1 VTEDGFTAFGRRFSN
16 RVSDWKEELLT
27 LEREGAV
34 YEQWILDEADGGPG
48 LYRIRLQPAEIYGYV
63 AAIVGW
69 DEYLAAGFDAVA
81 DRQLASRAAA
91 SARERPT
98 YDDRADGPCP
108 ADFFG
113 EHLEALVCGS
123 HSERAERLHPNISPG
138 DASVMLHEIASG
150 LPTAVKALTDRGATQ
165 SSFAIQ
171 QERDV
176 QDLLFVILRSL
187 FPDARR
193 EEWAPSH
200 AGSSKRIDL
209 VIPSGRTVVEVKF
222 VRDRSHGRRV
232 ADELKIDIESYHGGH
247 PACGTLFVL
256 VWDEN
261 RHLADPQQL
270 ERDLTGPRSK
280 GGARFDVAVRV
291 V

>member
-1 VTEDGFTAFGRRFSN
+1 M
-16 RVSDWKEELLT
+16 
-27 LEREGAV
+27 
-34 YEQWILDEADGGPG
+34 
-48 LYRIRLQPAEIYGYV
+48 
-63 AAIVGW
+63 
-69 DEYLAAGFDAVA
+69 
-81 DRQLASRAAA
+81 RAADL
-91 SARERPT
+91 RRQGH
-98 YDDRADGPCP
+98 GPCP

-193 EEWAPSH
+193 EELAPSH

-232 ADELKIDIESYHGGH
+232 ADELKIDIESYHGH

-270 ERDLTGPRSK
+270 ERDRPDPGRRAAPGSTSPYASSELQDRESFGLDRCLTAAVPSPRLPTPTRPPTGLVGPAF
-280 GGARFDVAVRV
+280 GETDYLFDSGRPVFAGDCRQGRCTAAGMATRPGWVAPVGLRPV
-291 V
+291 GLGLAIRLR